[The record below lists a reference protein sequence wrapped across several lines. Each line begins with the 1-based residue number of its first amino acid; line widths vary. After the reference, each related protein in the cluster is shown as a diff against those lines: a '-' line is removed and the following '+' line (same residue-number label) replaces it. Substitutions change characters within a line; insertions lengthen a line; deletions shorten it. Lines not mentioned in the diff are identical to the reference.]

1 MHLLVTG
8 RSGSGKTT
16 ICGALQEMNIPAF
29 DADHIDDLAD
39 WVDLKTKLPAEVD
52 YGLPIDKRRVG
63 WLWAKPVLEEFLS
76 AHRTAVICGSSDNQ
90 LDFYRSF
97 DKVVFLSL
105 PPDEQIRRI
114 QSRGEHDYGKAP
126 GMAEQI
132 VREQDVLLR
141 KSRDLGAIIINAN
154 RSPRLVALDISK
166 HLR

>member
-16 ICGALQEMNIPAF
+16 ICNLLQEMNIPAF
-29 DADHIDDLAD
+29 DADHIDDLAG
-39 WVDLKTKLPAEVD
+39 WVDFGTKLPAEVD
-52 YGLPIDKRRVG
+52 YTLPTDKRKVG
-63 WLWAKPVLEEFLS
+63 WLWARPVLEEFLS
-76 AHRTAVICGSSDNQ
+76 AHSAAVICGSSDNQ

-114 QSRGEHDYGKAP
+114 QSRDEHGYGKAP

-141 KSRDLGAIIINAN
+141 KSRDLGATIINAN

-166 HLR
+166 YLR